1 MDKFKS
7 CILAVNKSL
16 NIQNIDVKYQTL
28 FRAQCTKWNYVII
41 NILILKHVLRNVTW
55 WQRFTFSSR
64 LVINQSPF
72 NWVNNYHPLW
82 NIRYF
87 YFKRFDILKSP
98 DWLRW
103 PIAIVFVCL
112 QFYNFNI
119 VLKTAR
125 FVIVIFSCC
134 SFKFQ
139 YISLKGIYVY
149 TCIIF
154 KLIFFSN
161 LFS

>member
-1 MDKFKS
+1 MHS
-7 CILAVNKSL
+7 CCKKVVKYSKYRY
-16 NIQNIDVKYQTL
+16 VKYQTL
-28 FRAQCTKWNYVII
+28 FRAQCTKWNYVIL
-41 NILILKHVLRNVTW
+41 NIWILKHVLRNVTW
-55 WQRFTFSSR
+55 WQSFTFSSR

-112 QFYNFNI
+112 QFYNLMQLQGLLLSFFHVVVLNFN
-119 VLKTAR
+119 A
-125 FVIVIFSCC
+125 
-134 SFKFQ
+134 
-139 YISLKGIYVY
+139 YH
-149 TCIIF
+149 
-154 KLIFFSN
+154 
-161 LFS
+161 